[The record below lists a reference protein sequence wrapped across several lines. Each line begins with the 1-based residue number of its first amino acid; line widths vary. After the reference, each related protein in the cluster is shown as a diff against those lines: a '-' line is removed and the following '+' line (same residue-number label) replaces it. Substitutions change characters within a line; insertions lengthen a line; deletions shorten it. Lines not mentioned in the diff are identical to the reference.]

1 MKNKLRFKYPHKTG
15 EIVRQNMT
23 VATKKWLEEEGFHV
37 EAAAMPC
44 FTIDTQPLRTAGR
57 NRNFKKVAKYV
68 KKRSASSG
76 GVYAEHGPTS
86 GLPNG

>member
-57 NRNFKKVAKYV
+57 NKRIIRKAQRCKVESLAL
-68 KKRSASSG
+68 SG
-76 GVYAEHGPTS
+76 NDHG
-86 GLPNG
+86 

>member
-1 MKNKLRFKYPHKTG
+1 MKNRLKFKYPHETG

-44 FTIDTQPLRTAGR
+44 FTIDTKPLRTAGR
-57 NRNFKKVAKYV
+57 NRRIQRKAQRCKVESLAL
-68 KKRSASSG
+68 SG
-76 GVYAEHGPTS
+76 NDHG
-86 GLPNG
+86 

>member
-37 EAAAMPC
+37 EAAAMTC

-57 NRNFKKVAKYV
+57 NRRILRKAQRCKVESLAL
-68 KKRSASSG
+68 SG
-76 GVYAEHGPTS
+76 NDHG
-86 GLPNG
+86 